1 MSTDIYTVKCH
12 KKMTFRS
19 KRQFWMQMAA
29 LGWAWVL
36 SPTQALTVA
45 EEPLTDAMRS
55 LLRQRLSGVVAAPQA
70 TEPARRWQ
78 AAIELPLSLWI
89 GPQAL
94 RDEFSQHLWYEARR
108 AGLSLSLM
116 LGLVEVESGFRKHA
130 ISGAGAMGYAQVMPF
145 WLRLIGDGDP
155 STLWNTQ
162 TNLRYACLILRHY
175 LDLEQGNLALALGR
189 YNGTR
194 GLPHYPERVLQ
205 ARAKWRTDVD

>member
-12 KKMTFRS
+12 KKMTIRS

-29 LGWAWVL
+29 LGLGLVL
-36 SPTQALTVA
+36 APTQALTLA

-55 LLRQRLSGVVAAPQA
+55 LLRQRLSGTADTPQP
-70 TEPARRWQ
+70 TEPGRRWQ
-78 AAIELPLSLWI
+78 AAIEAPLSRWI
-89 GPQAL
+89 ELQAL

-108 AGLSLSLM
+108 AGLSLSLV

-145 WLRLIGDGDP
+145 WTRLIGDGDP

-162 TNLRYACLILRHY
+162 ANLRYACLILRHY

-205 ARAKWRTDVD
+205 ARARWRSEAD